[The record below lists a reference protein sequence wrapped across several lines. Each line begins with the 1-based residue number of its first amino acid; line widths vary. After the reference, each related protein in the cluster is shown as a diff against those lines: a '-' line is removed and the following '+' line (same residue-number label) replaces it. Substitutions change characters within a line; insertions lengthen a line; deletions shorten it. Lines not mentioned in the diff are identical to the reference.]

1 MTGPA
6 PAVAAVRRAVRAS
19 LADLEAASLVLV
31 ACSGGPDSLALAA
44 ATAFEA
50 PRLGLNAGLLTVDHQ
65 LQPGSAAVGAQVAA
79 WARKAGLDPVE
90 VLAVEV
96 DGSGGPEAAAR
107 TARYAALDQAAERL
121 GAAAVLLGHTRD
133 DQAETVLLGL
143 ARGSGARSLAGM
155 PAVRGRYRRPLLD
168 LPRTATAAAC
178 AAEHLT
184 PWADPHNS
192 DPAFARSRVRALLPA
207 LEQAAGPGVIAG
219 LARSARLLRSD
230 ADALDV
236 LAEELADVARVAAGE
251 APSDLPSSLPSNLPS
266 NRPGEPPG
274 GAGPVDV
281 LDIAT
286 LAAAPAALR
295 TRAIRIAARQAGA
308 RALTLAHLAAV
319 DALLTSWRGQ
329 GPVHLPGL
337 VVTRASGK
345 LLLAG
350 SDRSQEQE

>member
-1 MTGPA
+1 M
-6 PAVAAVRRAVRAS
+6 
-19 LADLEAASLVLV
+19 
-31 ACSGGPDSLALAA
+31 
-44 ATAFEA
+44 
-50 PRLGLNAGLLTVDHQ
+50 
-65 LQPGSAAVGAQVAA
+65 
-79 WARKAGLDPVE
+79 
-90 VLAVEV
+90 
-96 DGSGGPEAAAR
+96 
-107 TARYAALDQAAERL
+107 
-121 GAAAVLLGHTRD
+121 
-133 DQAETVLLGL
+133 
-143 ARGSGARSLAGM
+143 
-155 PAVRGRYRRPLLD
+155 
-168 LPRTATAAAC
+168 TAAAC

-184 PWADPHNS
+184 PWADPHNT

-236 LAEELADVARVAAGE
+236 LAEELVDGARVAAGE
-251 APSDLPSSLPSNLPS
+251 APSDLPRDLP
-266 NRPGEPPG
+266 
-274 GAGPVDV
+274 GAAAPVDV

-319 DALLTSWRGQ
+319 DVLVTAWRGQ

-350 SDRSQEQE
+350 SDRSQEQGSE

>member
-1 MTGPA
+1 
-6 PAVAAVRRAVRAS
+6 V
-19 LADLEAASLVLV
+19 
-31 ACSGGPDSLALAA
+31 
-44 ATAFEA
+44 
-50 PRLGLNAGLLTVDHQ
+50 LTV
-65 LQPGSAAVGAQVAA
+65 
-79 WARKAGLDPVE
+79 R
-90 VLAVEV
+90 V
-96 DGSGGPEAAAR
+96 DRAGGPEAAAR
-107 TARYAALDQAAERL
+107 AARYAALDRAAEHH

-168 LPRTATAAAC
+168 LPRATTAAAC

-184 PWADPHNS
+184 PWVDPHNT

-236 LAEELADVARVAAGE
+236 LAEELVDGARVAAGE
-251 APSDLPSSLPSNLPS
+251 APSDLRSDLT
-266 NRPGEPPG
+266 GT
-274 GAGPVDV
+274 VDT

-319 DALLTSWRGQ
+319 DALVTAWRGQ

-350 SDRSQEQE
+350 SDRSQEQGSE

>member
-6 PAVAAVRRAVRAS
+6 PAVAAVRGAVRAS
-19 LADLEAASLVLV
+19 LTDLEAASLVLV

-50 PRLGLNAGLLTVDHQ
+50 PRAGLNAGLLTVDHQ
-65 LQPGSAAVGAQVAA
+65 LQPGSAEVAAQVAA
-79 WARKAGLDPVE
+79 WARTAGLDPVE
-90 VLAVEV
+90 VLTVRV
-96 DGSGGPEAAAR
+96 DHAGGPEAAAR
-107 TARYAALDQAAERL
+107 AARYAALDRAAEHH

-168 LPRTATAAAC
+168 LPRATTAAAC

-184 PWADPHNS
+184 PWVDPHNT

-236 LAEELADVARVAAGE
+236 LAEELVDGARVAAGE
-251 APSDLPSSLPSNLPS
+251 APSDLRSDLT
-266 NRPGEPPG
+266 GT
-274 GAGPVDV
+274 VDT

-319 DALLTSWRGQ
+319 DALVTAWRGQ

-350 SDRSQEQE
+350 SDRSQEQGSE

>member
-6 PAVAAVRRAVRAS
+6 PAVAAVRGAVRAS
-19 LADLEAASLVLV
+19 LTDLEAASLVLV

-50 PRLGLNAGLLTVDHQ
+50 PRAGLNAGLLTVDHQ
-65 LQPGSAAVGAQVAA
+65 LQPGSAEVAAQVAA
-79 WARKAGLDPVE
+79 WARAVGLDPVE
-90 VLAVEV
+90 VLTVRV
-96 DGSGGPEAAAR
+96 DRAGGPEAAAR
-107 TARYAALDQAAERL
+107 AARYAALDRAAEHH

-168 LPRTATAAAC
+168 LPRATTAAAC

-184 PWADPHNS
+184 PWVDPHNT

-236 LAEELADVARVAAGE
+236 LAEELVDGARVAAGE
-251 APSDLPSSLPSNLPS
+251 APSDLRSDLT
-266 NRPGEPPG
+266 GT
-274 GAGPVDV
+274 VDT

-319 DALLTSWRGQ
+319 DALVTAWRGQ